1 MSAPLQERSY
11 THGQPVL
18 LERNDLRLREFTS
31 DDVDSVLDIFG
42 DPSTTLQFGMKSF
55 QRSEAAELVEQAAE
69 SARQRPRT
77 QYRLAVSQIS
87 TGELLATV
95 KLFLAP
101 PSEGAIVLRVGHR
114 SAEFGCAFR
123 SDMTHKGLS
132 VEVGRLVGAFAFGRL
147 GLHRVWA
154 GFMPSNVAAQR
165 AAEKSGLTYEG
176 TLRDY
181 CWIDGTWHDLAIC
194 SILETDWQQSESDSL
209 PGARRA
215 ALT

>member
-1 MSAPLQERSY
+1 M
-11 THGQPVL
+11 L
-18 LERNDLRLREFTS
+18 LERNDLRLREFTP
-31 DDVDSVLDIFG
+31 DDVDGVLRIFG

-55 QRSEAAELVEQAAE
+55 RQSEAAELVEQAAE

-87 TGELLATV
+87 TGELIATV
-95 KLFLAP
+95 KLFVTP
-101 PSEGAIVLRVGHR
+101 PSEGALVQLGHR

-123 SDMTHKGLS
+123 PDMTHKGLS
-132 VEVGRLVGAFAFGRL
+132 VEVGRLVSAFAFGQL

-165 AAEKSGLTYEG
+165 AAEKSGLTHEG

-181 CWIDGTWHDLAIC
+181 CWVDGNWHDLAIC
-194 SILETDWQQSESDSL
+194 SILATEWQQSVSGPLSGPR
-209 PGARRA
+209 PGAMA
-215 ALT
+215 ARP